1 LNLVSGILL
10 KLASTLLFATMDV
23 LVRSLGRASHLFL
36 TESFRYARAS
46 ATVPF
51 DYAAIL
57 WGTALG
63 YVIFGEIPGPLMVAG
78 AAVVAAGGL
87 FVIWREWRL
96 GLKARQ
102 EMEGPVA
109 TS

>member
-1 LNLVSGILL
+1 LHVAIWLG
-10 KLASTLLFATMDV
+10 LADA
-23 LVRSLGRASHLFL
+23 RSLHRADPIGIIGGASHLFL
-36 TESFRYARAS
+36 TESFRYAPAS
-46 ATVPF
+46 VTAPF

-63 YVIFGEIPGPLMVAG
+63 YVIFGEIPGPLVVAG
-78 AAVVAAGGL
+78 AAVVAAAGL
-87 FVIWREWRL
+87 FVIWRERQL
-96 GLKARQ
+96 GLKRRQ